1 MDNYDAVII
10 GAGHNGLICA
20 TYLAMSGK
28 RVLVLEANDQMGGL
42 SAEREFHPGFKA
54 TVAHTVSHFSAEIV
68 KGLELQKH
76 GLAITSE
83 PLSTVGLDQQGNHI
97 YVDATG
103 IKGTDEQDAISYQE
117 YCRLLNRFADAL
129 KPFWLKTIPDIGI
142 NSLQQLIRFGH
153 IGWNLRSMGKDDMRE
168 FLRVITLPTRDL
180 MDENFNNELLKAV
193 LSWDGLIGSRLAP
206 RSPNSAVLAILYR
219 MAGNFNGQRNSH
231 IIPKGG
237 MAGLIQALVNAAQSA
252 GVEIKTAAPVE
263 RVIVEGSDLGPVA
276 SGVQLG
282 GGEIIKADTII
293 SNADPRRTFV
303 DLVGVKHL
311 EIEFSQRI
319 KRLRCDG
326 YVAKLHLA
334 LDDLPEFT
342 GLDIPNNRMI
352 IAPTMDAI
360 EFAYDDSKYG
370 DFSSEPVME
379 MIIPTLHDE
388 SLAPSGKHI
397 LSAHVMY
404 VPYKLNSAGNDEA
417 HNDFMD
423 RVIDKIA
430 LYAPDIRE
438 KILHRELLTPMD
450 LEQQYNVTG
459 GHWHHAELALDQ
471 MLMMR
476 PTYEAGQYQTP
487 IGSLYLC
494 GAGCHPGGGIMGGP
508 GHNAAKTILANK
520 SVSSGSARSDS
531 R

>member
-20 TYLAMSGK
+20 TYLAKSGK
-28 RVLVLEANDQMGGL
+28 RVLVLEANDQVGGL
-42 SAEREFHPGFKA
+42 GAEREFHPGFKA
-54 TVAHTVSHFSAEIV
+54 TVAHTVSHLSAEIAD
-68 KGLELQKH
+68 GLELRKH
-76 GLAITSE
+76 GLAIASE

-103 IKGTDEQDAISYQE
+103 IKGVDEKDAASYQE

-142 NSLQQLIRFGH
+142 NTLQQLLSFGH
-153 IGWNLRSMGKDDMRE
+153 IGWKLRSMGKDDMRE

-263 RVIVEGSDLGPVA
+263 RVIIEGSALGPVA
-276 SGVQLG
+276 TGVQLA
-282 GGEIIKADTII
+282 GGEKITASTII

-370 DFSSEPVME
+370 DYSSEPVME
-379 MIIPTLHDE
+379 LLIPTLHDE

-404 VPYKLNSAGNDEA
+404 VPYELNSAGNEEA
-417 HNDFMD
+417 LNEFMD
-423 RVIDKIA
+423 RVIDKIS

-438 KILHRELLTPMD
+438 KVLHRELLTPMD

-459 GHWHHAELALDQ
+459 GHWHHAEFALDQ

-508 GHNAAKTILANK
+508 GHNAAKIILANK
-520 SVSSGSARSDS
+520 SVSSLTSGSDS
-531 R
+531 Q